1 LNRSRTI
8 LAVLVGYC
16 ALVIL
21 LLIGGAV
28 LSALAHGA
36 IRSLIAGGMVVTFIC
51 GVLAGGITARMAPSR
66 PLAHATVLGLTVF
79 SVLTIT
85 TSLSKPPAG
94 SLYPHWYPYAAAFLS
109 GIGAVVGG
117 FVSGASDEPRAPET

>member
-1 LNRSRTI
+1 MNRSRTI

-28 LSALAHGA
+28 LSAIAHGA
-36 IRSLIAGGMVVTFIC
+36 VRSLIAGGMVVTFLC
-51 GVLAGGITARMAPSR
+51 GVIAGGITARMAPSR
-66 PLAHATVLGLTVF
+66 PFAHATVLGLTIF

-85 TSLSKPPAG
+85 TSLAKPPPG
-94 SLYPHWYPYAAAFLS
+94 SMYPHWYPYAAAFLA
-109 GIGAVVGG
+109 GVGAIVGG
-117 FVSGASDEPRAPET
+117 FVSGSSEKA